1 MGIATYFYRIQTT
14 DLEQFIKDEDYASK
28 YLRGISF
35 SEMEYYDR
43 IKDGETI
50 GKLLDEHELY
60 LENNPDYFVTG
71 YWVVLNYL
79 VVSKDENLRN
89 DTSSILYYIAYG
101 KHVTEMPN
109 ITAPGYV
116 KYFTPDEVVE
126 ISNLI
131 TKIDLTS
138 LIRRYD
144 YKEFNHKR
152 LYFKRDT
159 WTQNDAGDILIGIK
173 QIFDFYHQTALRKV
187 ALLVYH

>member
-14 DLEQFIKDEDYASK
+14 DLERFIKDEDYAYK

-43 IKDGETI
+43 IKDEETI

-60 LENNPDYFVTG
+60 LENNPDYFATG

-79 VVSKDENLRN
+79 IVKKDENLRN
-89 DTSSILYYIAYG
+89 NTSSILYYIAYG
-101 KHVTEMPN
+101 KHVTETSN

-126 ISNLI
+126 ISSLI
-131 TKIDLTS
+131 TKIDLTT
-138 LIRRYD
+138 LMKRYD
-144 YKEFNHKR
+144 YKEFNDKYI
-152 LYFKRDT
+152 YFKRDT
-159 WTQNDAGDILIGIK
+159 WTQNDADDILIGIK
-173 QIFDFYHQTALRKV
+173 QIFDFYHETALKKT

>member
-14 DLEQFIKDEDYASK
+14 DLEQFIKDEDYACK

-43 IKDGETI
+43 MKDEETI

-60 LENNPDYFVTG
+60 LENNPNYFVTG

-79 VVSKDENLRN
+79 IVRKDENLRN
-89 DTSSILYYIAYG
+89 NTSSILYYLAYG

-116 KYFTPDEVVE
+116 KYFTPNEVVE
-126 ISNLI
+126 ISSLI
-131 TKIDLTS
+131 TKIDLTT
-138 LIRRYD
+138 LIKRYD

-152 LYFKRDT
+152 IYFKRDT
-159 WTQNDAGDILIGIK
+159 WTQNDADAILIGIK
-173 QIFDFYHQTALRKV
+173 QIFDFYHETALKKT